1 MNGKRFYEF
10 GPYRIDPNRNLLLRG
25 GEPIPLTSK
34 AFEVLLVLVEQGD
47 QTISKDQLMRKLW
60 PDTFVEEA
68 NLTKHISMVRKAL
81 GETAQDHRYIL
92 TLPGRGYRFAEKV
105 LTISDEEADLASIF
119 EGESLVVESHS
130 RMTVVSDEESFP
142 EVDQAATVTEA
153 PRKRGTRWKFAVGG
167 AMLGLVVF
175 AVAFRPTVPPPKVV
189 RIRQITHLGSLVHNT
204 KLLTDG
210 ARIYFRAWKGND
222 RVLLYVSPEGG
233 EVFPAEM
240 PFPQTDLNDI
250 SPGGSEFLATNLGD
264 QSSSS
269 SETASVWSFPAPS
282 GSPRPLG
289 NLRANEARWSPDE
302 HAIAYSVGSD
312 LYLADSDGSK
322 ARKWATLPGDLLGLV
337 WSPDGKRLRFSVADP
352 STKSAALWQVDF
364 PTNTVRRS
372 LPDWIN
378 SWRLV
383 PGGWTPDERYFFFVA
398 SGKGTG
404 NIWAIREKDELLRR
418 VNPQPMQITAGP
430 LTFYPPL
437 PGKDGKSVFAVGEQ
451 SRGQLVRYDA
461 AAQQFVPYAK
471 GISADHIAFSRD
483 GQWMAYIDFLERVLV
498 RSRVDGSERRQLTF
512 PPMRA
517 YMPQW
522 SPDGT
527 QIAFQASAQMGAN
540 DKIYLVSSSGGAPV
554 LASPESRDRQ
564 IDPCWASD
572 GDSIFIS
579 SSDETGSNPSL
590 QRLELKTRHSSL
602 LPGSAGLYG
611 GQVSPDGQYVVAL
624 EDTTHK
630 LMLYDMVTH
639 NTRILGGVADYPR
652 WSADG
657 QYVYFSTP
665 YFFNPRGNTSG
676 VYRWK
681 FSTNTTEAVITYPDF
696 LLAGVYGVS
705 YGLTPAGEIL
715 MLRDLSTRD
724 LYALDLELP

>member
-1 MNGKRFYEF
+1 VRMNGKRFYEF

-34 AFEVLLVLVEQGD
+34 AFEVLLVLVEHGD
-47 QTISKDQLMRKLW
+47 QTISKDQLIRKLW

-105 LTISDEEADLASIF
+105 LTISDEEADLAIIF
-119 EGESLVVESHS
+119 EEESLVVESHS

-153 PRKRGTRWKFAVGG
+153 ARKRGTRWKFALGG
-167 AMLGLVVF
+167 AMLGLAVF
-175 AVAFRPTVPPPKVV
+175 AAVAFRPTVPPPKVV

-233 EVFPAEM
+233 EVFPVEL
-240 PFPQTDLNDI
+240 PFPQTDLDDI

-269 SETASVWSFPAPS
+269 SETASVWSVPAPS

-302 HAIAYSVGSD
+302 HAIAYSVGSN

-322 ARKWATLPGDLLGLV
+322 VRKWATLSGDLLGLV
-337 WSPDGKRLRFSVADP
+337 WSPDGKRLRFSVEDP
-352 STKSAALWQVDF
+352 SNKSAALWQVDF
-364 PTNTVRRS
+364 ATNTVRRS

-418 VNPQPMQITAGP
+418 VSPQPMQITAGP

-437 PGKDGKSVFAVGEQ
+437 PGKDGKSVLRGRGTVPRAACALRCGRAAVCSLREGNLGGSHSLL
-451 SRGQLVRYDA
+451 SRRAMDGLHRFPRTRPCAQPRGRQRA
-461 AAQQFVPYAK
+461 AATYVSAHAGIHAPMVPRRHPDCLSGFGA
-471 GISADHIAFSRD
+471 
-483 GQWMAYIDFLERVLV
+483 
-498 RSRVDGSERRQLTF
+498 DGSERQNLLGLQQRRRT
-512 PPMRA
+512 
-517 YMPQW
+517 
-522 SPDGT
+522 
-527 QIAFQASAQMGAN
+527 
-540 DKIYLVSSSGGAPV
+540 
-554 LASPESRDRQ
+554 
-564 IDPCWASD
+564 
-572 GDSIFIS
+572 
-579 SSDETGSNPSL
+579 SL
-590 QRLELKTRHSSL
+590 
-602 LPGSAGLYG
+602 
-611 GQVSPDGQYVVAL
+611 
-624 EDTTHK
+624 
-630 LMLYDMVTH
+630 
-639 NTRILGGVADYPR
+639 
-652 WSADG
+652 
-657 QYVYFSTP
+657 
-665 YFFNPRGNTSG
+665 
-676 VYRWK
+676 
-681 FSTNTTEAVITYPDF
+681 
-696 LLAGVYGVS
+696 GVS
-705 YGLTPAGEIL
+705 GKP
-715 MLRDLSTRD
+715 
-724 LYALDLELP
+724 